1 MSLKCC
7 RNLCDSVL
15 VPGWSN
21 WGQRWRGIMA
31 AIVASP
37 VGTMLASGG
46 SHQTTGLFHVV
57 KIVGVFSREKG

>member
-1 MSLKCC
+1 M
-7 RNLCDSVL
+7 L

-21 WGQRWRGIMA
+21 WRQRWRGIMA

>member
-1 MSLKCC
+1 M
-7 RNLCDSVL
+7 L

-21 WGQRWRGIMA
+21 WRQRWRGIMA

-46 SHQTTGLFHVV
+46 SHQTTGGLHVV
-57 KIVGVFSREKG
+57 KILVFLVERKGRMLTINFDGKN